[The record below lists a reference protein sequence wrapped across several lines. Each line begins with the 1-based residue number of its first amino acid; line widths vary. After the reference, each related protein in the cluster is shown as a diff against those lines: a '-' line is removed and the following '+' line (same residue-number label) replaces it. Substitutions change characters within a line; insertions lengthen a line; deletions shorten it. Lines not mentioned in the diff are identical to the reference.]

1 MSRILMA
8 SIATVLVLS
17 AASAEPPPGEGQ
29 VSRPESFASS
39 PGQADIPYEDA
50 DTDTTKSTTGR
61 SSQVAFTNQRFAVVY
76 VRLRLNNGEIRNV
89 RIPRGLSYI
98 LPVYDDSAV
107 CMCWHDVK
115 PVQQCLLPDPV
126 AVPANTQ
133 FQFGQ
138 VVGFRRCNGNF

>member
-29 VSRPESFASS
+29 VSRTESFMPA
-39 PGQADIPYEDA
+39 PGKADLPYVDA
-50 DTDTTKSTTGR
+50 DTVTSKGLTGLL
-61 SSQVAFTNQRFAVVY
+61 SQVAFTNERFAFVY
-76 VRLRLNNGEIRNV
+76 LRLRLVSGEIRNV

-98 LPVYDDSAV
+98 SPTYGEPAV

-115 PVQQCLLPDPV
+115 PVQQCLHPDPV

-138 VVGFRRCNGNF
+138 VVGFQRCNGNF